1 MVQFGRSERLKMT
14 EWKEAGCFSVVD
26 RKNRRAFR
34 DLDFLESR
42 RTSLAIPVGTE
53 IEWYG
58 I

>member
-1 MVQFGRSERLKMT
+1 MNMT

-26 RKNRRAFR
+26 RKDRRTFR

-42 RTSLAIPVGTE
+42 RMNLAIPVGTE